1 MYSNLPDG
9 AFQAFHQINC
19 ADELYNINYKDEMKT
34 QKNNVI
40 QCIRHGYNFST
51 RHEEMPIEKFI
62 ARSIEES
69 EANQKRF
76 QYAVLLALKNKELDA
91 AKEFCSLVQEVLQN
105 FLHETVEN
113 FIEED

>member
-9 AFQAFHQINC
+9 ASQHFNRIDRQN
-19 ADELYNINYKDEMKT
+19 ELHDINYKHEMKE
-34 QKNNVI
+34 QKKNVV
-40 QCIRHGYNFST
+40 QCLKHGRRFST
-51 RHEEMPIEKFI
+51 QHEEMLLEKFI
-62 ARSIEES
+62 AREIEES

-76 QYAVLLALKNKELDA
+76 QAAILLALKNKELDA